1 MKIHYIIGHILTLAL
16 IVCAS
21 ISELS
26 AQKLDNKQITSTI
39 KLTKEQ
45 IKSIQKIA
53 LEYFQPLPNN
63 MPGSQNDTDN
73 KITLGKKLYFETALS
88 LNNSQ
93 SCNSCH
99 NILNNGSGADG
110 LVVSVGALG
119 HKGTRNSPTTWNA
132 GFQFT
137 QFWDGKVNTL
147 AEQAKFPILNQIE
160 MAMPSTEEVISRL
173 KEKGYPALFQQAY
186 PDVANPL
193 SLGNVTD
200 SLAAFQRTLITEDRL
215 DRFLNGNLLALTDQ
229 EIKGLESFIIVGC
242 AGCHNGPLLGGHM
255 YSRMG
260 VVNPYPNKNDKGRAN
275 ISKNPADNFV
285 FKVPTLRNVSKTAP
299 YFHDGAVDN
308 LTQAVK
314 DTAFHQ
320 LGKSLSEE
328 ETNSITQFLT
338 SMENTKTSIK
348 Q

>member
-1 MKIHYIIGHILTLAL
+1 M
-16 IVCAS
+16 
-21 ISELS
+21 
-26 AQKLDNKQITSTI
+26 
-39 KLTKEQ
+39 
-45 IKSIQKIA
+45 
-53 LEYFQPLPNN
+53 
-63 MPGSQNDTDN
+63 
-73 KITLGKKLYFETALS
+73 GKKLYFETALS
-88 LNNSQ
+88 INNSQ

-119 HKGTRNSPTTWNA
+119 NKGTRNSPTTWNA
-132 GFQFT
+132 GFQFA

-147 AEQAKFPILNQIE
+147 AEQAKFPILNKIE
-160 MAMPSTEEVISRL
+160 MAMPSAEEVVLRL
-173 KEKGYPALFQQAY
+173 KEKGYPALFKQAY
-186 PDVANPL
+186 PDDANPL

-328 ETNSITQFLT
+328 ETNNITLFLI
-338 SMENTKTSIK
+338 SMKNTKTSIK